1 MNFVVGVTEIIDIM
15 DRGSSTFLTVFLEL
29 RSGTTET
36 AIAPTP
42 LMGVSGTMGG
52 GPGRDL
58 DVMHGNEFLLEEG
71 AILEHF
77 VQEHLF

>member
-1 MNFVVGVTEIIDIM
+1 MG
-15 DRGSSTFLTVFLEL
+15 RGSSTFLTVLLEL

-42 LMGVSGTMGG
+42 MMSASGTMGG
-52 GPGRDL
+52 GSGRDL